1 MKAARVRSLPV
12 SMDSV
17 EYEIEKLKDQLRK
30 VQSGL
35 EAIQQ
40 QQVQHTDKRI
50 SVYTEGGYRQLS
62 VNQIILIRSEDNYST
77 IYLDGGAALFTSRTL
92 KYWED
97 KCSSAEL
104 IRVHNSYLIHRQ
116 KVVTVQPAQF
126 MLTLESGL
134 MAKYSRMSRAAL
146 DQLVGL
152 TSSVAQDKTPKVLL
166 HPKSVSRPETMRHNV
181 PHKTLYVS
189 GRD

>member
-1 MKAARVRSLPV
+1 MKAAQIRSLSV
-12 SMDSV
+12 SSGSV
-17 EYEIEKLKDQLRK
+17 EHEIEKLKDQLRK

-35 EAIQQ
+35 EAMQRQQ
-40 QQVQHTDKRI
+40 DQLADKRI
-50 SVYTEGGYRQLS
+50 SVFTEGGYRQLS

-116 KVVTVQPAQF
+116 KIISVQPAQF
-126 MLTLESGL
+126 KLNLESGL

-146 DQLVGL
+146 DQLLGRMP
-152 TSSVAQDKTPKVLL
+152 SNPKDKTPKVLL